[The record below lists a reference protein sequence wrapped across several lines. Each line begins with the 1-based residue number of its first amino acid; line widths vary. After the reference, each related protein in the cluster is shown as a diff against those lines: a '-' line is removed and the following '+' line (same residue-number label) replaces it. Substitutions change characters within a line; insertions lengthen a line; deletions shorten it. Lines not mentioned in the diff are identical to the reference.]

1 MADNPWMLT
10 DAQKPRFPGTD
21 WPIDWYSQYNGISPA
36 LAGPVNNMLYK
47 MSGGKIAANPM
58 NAGSLP
64 FADPNDPANLPYQG
78 VNPMIG
84 QHPAGYGQT
93 VIHAQSDPSYV
104 PGYNPVP
111 NPIVQSIFPQMYG
124 SSTTQRTPLN
134 AGIDSR
140 LQANVANNSPTG
152 PAGQAKAQSL
162 TDFTKEFFAQ
172 RPSQASNVAQESG
185 YVNSVY
191 DPNGVQKTLAD
202 LSKQRTLLGRQAAQ
216 KAIQLA
222 RRDNNVARMGQG
234 NSSYLDRAYGDSL
247 GRILTDQAVQGND
260 QARQDQMYLGQQ
272 RSGLLGQR
280 NQLVDAYL
288 KQGLTLQ
295 QALDAAQ
302 GADLSNLYSASGVDR
317 SNTNYTTVPGAPIGP
332 TARSYVRQP
341 PLRSISA
348 GRTSPLLTRQLYGF

>member
-1 MADNPWMLT
+1 
-10 DAQKPRFPGTD
+10 
-21 WPIDWYSQYNGISPA
+21 
-36 LAGPVNNMLYK
+36 

-64 FADPNDPANLPYQG
+64 YADPNDPANLPYQG

-84 QHPAGYGQT
+84 KYPAGYGQT
-93 VIHAQSDPSYV
+93 PITTRSDPSYI
-104 PGYNPVP
+104 PGYNPTP
-111 NPIVQSIFPQMYG
+111 NPIVQSVFPQLYG
-124 SSTTQRTPLN
+124 PSTTQRTPLN

-140 LQANVANNSPTG
+140 LNANIAANAPTG

-172 RPSQASNVAQESG
+172 RPGQASNLTQESG

-202 LSKQRTLLGRQAAQ
+202 LSKQRALLGRRAAQ

-222 RRDNNVARMGQG
+222 RRDNNVARMGHG

-260 QARQDQMYLGQQ
+260 QQRQDQLYLGQQ

-280 NQLVDAYL
+280 NQLVDAYMRS
-288 KQGLTLQ
+288 GLTLQ
-295 QALDAAQ
+295 QALDQAQ
-302 GADLSNLYSASGVDR
+302 SADLSNLYSASGVDR
-317 SNTNYTTVPGAPIGP
+317 SNTNYQTVPGQPIVPSGR
-332 TARSYVRQP
+332 AYVRQP
-341 PLRSISA
+341 PQRSITA
-348 GRTSPLLTRQLYGF
+348 GRRSPLLSRQLYAF